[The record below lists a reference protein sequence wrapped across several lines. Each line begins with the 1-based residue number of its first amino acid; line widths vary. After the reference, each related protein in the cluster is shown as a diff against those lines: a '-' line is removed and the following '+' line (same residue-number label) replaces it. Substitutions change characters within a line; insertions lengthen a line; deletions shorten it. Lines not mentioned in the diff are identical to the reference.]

1 MPEGKERG
9 EGYLWSDHDPDT
21 QHTLFSMKR
30 KCVAS
35 MAEQRKSRADQL
47 LVQQGLA
54 SSREQGKRLI
64 MAGQVFVRDVS
75 GAEHR
80 VIKPGTSLPGGA
92 LLRVVGQ
99 ERFVSRGGE
108 KLSTALEY
116 FTLDVQGVVALDVG
130 ASTGGFTDCLLQ
142 AGAVRVYAV
151 DVGYGQLHW
160 RLRNDPRVVVMERIN
175 VRHAGPELIP
185 EPVDL
190 VVVDCS
196 FISLTKILP
205 PCLAWMASTGR
216 ICALIKPQFELP
228 RGSTVKGVVRSSALE
243 HEAVARVTAFARN
256 QGLCCLGHVPSRVR
270 GPKGNQEYL
279 ALFAWA

>member
-1 MPEGKERG
+1 M
-9 EGYLWSDHDPDT
+9 S
-21 QHTLFSMKR
+21 
-30 KCVAS
+30 
-35 MAEQRKSRADQL
+35 EQRKRRADQL

-54 SSREQGKRLI
+54 ASREQGKRLI
-64 MAGQVFVRDVS
+64 MAGQVFVQVAS
-75 GAEHR
+75 GTEHR
-80 VIKPGTSLPGGA
+80 VMKPGTFLPEKA
-92 LLRVVGQ
+92 FLRLAGQ

-108 KLSTALEY
+108 KLATALEY
-116 FTLDVQGVVALDVG
+116 FALDVREAVALDVG

-142 AGAVRVYAV
+142 AGAKRVYAL

-160 RLRNDPRVVVMERIN
+160 RLRNDPRIVVMERIN

-190 VVVDCS
+190 VVADCS
-196 FISLTKILP
+196 FISLTKVLP
-205 PCLAWMASTGR
+205 PCLAWIAPMGQ

-228 RGSTVKGVVRSSALE
+228 RGSTVKGVVRSSGLE
-243 HEAVARVTAFARN
+243 HEAVARVITFAQN

-279 ALFAWA
+279 ALFARA